1 MAKQGGLLGHVT
13 VPRTYKAPGSHKVEL
28 AYITKKEANKLKEL
42 DLHNSGIGK
51 EMHYGPEGIPNYNGG
66 GGGFGGGFDGGG
78 GGRAEVGKDD
88 AREAAR
94 IVAAI
99 ASANKAAPGALER
112 LGAQRVSAAQS
123 GPRGALGRTPTQR
136 AEPVRA
142 PVSRPAP
149 VVESAGSAAPQK
161 SLAQKIYSDNVHPQK
176 IGSALLGITPNE
188 WVSHVTKPAP
198 GNVAVNAPATAPAS
212 TRFNYA
218 SNKGLDFYNKS
229 NIGQHFASGNPF
241 EGLLAI
247 GQLGGSAL
255 LGGIHQGWQGIQNM
269 NDPNSPGHQFGAF
282 EWESYPNLVDFG
294 GNMVGLGRGLWG
306 MGPTRADY

>member
-123 GPRGALGRTPTQR
+123 GPRGALGRTPTKR
-136 AEPVRA
+136 ATPVRA

-149 VVESAGSAAPQK
+149 VVESAGTVAPIN
-161 SLAQKIYSDNVHPQK
+161 L
-176 IGSALLGITPNE
+176 PNQP
-188 WVSHVTKPAP
+188 T
-198 GNVAVNAPATAPAS
+198 T
-212 TRFNYA
+212 
-218 SNKGLDFYNKS
+218 
-229 NIGQHFASGNPF
+229 
-241 EGLLAI
+241 
-247 GQLGGSAL
+247 
-255 LGGIHQGWQGIQNM
+255 NM
-269 NDPNSPGHQFGAF
+269 NIIERILSPNFNKAAHKQQSQTYENLAKKGSITGAYADKLKGWDLQRQGFNPMLGLMGAVPYQVLTNTYDQYDPNSPYWGIPSA
-282 EWESYPNLVDFG
+282 WG
-294 GNMVGLGRGLWG
+294 GITSGLGQGWSNMQGIVAGLLG
-306 MGPTRADY
+306 YRPSPDI

>member
-88 AREAAR
+88 IREAAR
-94 IVAAI
+94 TVAAI
-99 ASANKAAPGALER
+99 ASASKAAPGALER

-149 VVESAGSAAPQK
+149 VVESAAPVSSPAPSRNPYVNPKALTTAGTSLAAVTAAEAAKRAAVSRGLFNPKHGSLMRKAAYEAATGLPGKSIFRAALTPGTLPATWAGFGLPLMMYSSAAQAPTEPTGPPLTNEQMWALSQSLPQQE
-161 SLAQKIYSDNVHPQK
+161 SPIL
-176 IGSALLGITPNE
+176 
-188 WVSHVTKPAP
+188 
-198 GNVAVNAPATAPAS
+198 
-212 TRFNYA
+212 
-218 SNKGLDFYNKS
+218 
-229 NIGQHFASGNPF
+229 
-241 EGLLAI
+241 GLLK
-247 GQLGGSAL
+247 QL
-255 LGGIHQGWQGIQNM
+255 W
-269 NDPNSPGHQFGAF
+269 D
-282 EWESYPNLVDFG
+282 
-294 GNMVGLGRGLWG
+294 
-306 MGPTRADY
+306 